1 MIKLTVPFLALTA
14 LLLTTPLAAADAA
27 ESQTLQGEFVWERQD
42 GTVAGPLTAVFEPTA
57 KGAWDVSFH
66 FTFEDKDYVYT
77 GTAEGSLS
85 EGELK
90 GNVMSDGDEP
100 QPYTFS
106 GTFAKDGSFAGVHHY
121 LGDEEARK
129 TGSMT
134 LAR

>member
-1 MIKLTVPFLALTA
+1 MTKLAASFLALTA
-14 LLLTTPLAAADAA
+14 LLLTTPLTAADAV

-57 KGAWDVSFH
+57 QGAWDVSFH
-66 FTFEDKDYVYT
+66 FTFEGKDHIYK

-90 GNVMSDGDEP
+90 GKVMSDGDEP
-100 QPYTFS
+100 RPYTFS

-121 LGDEEARK
+121 MGGEEARK
-129 TGSMT
+129 TGSLT